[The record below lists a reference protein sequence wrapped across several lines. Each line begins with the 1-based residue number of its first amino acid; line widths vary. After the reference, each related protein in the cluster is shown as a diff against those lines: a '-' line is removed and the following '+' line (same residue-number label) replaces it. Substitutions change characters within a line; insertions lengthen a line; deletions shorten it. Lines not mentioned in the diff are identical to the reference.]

1 MDELSYF
8 LTNLIN
14 VMKQTFVYIL
24 SKIKCIQKFENLL
37 KVDDTVNNV
46 YHFKQCLSFTPKC
59 TIFLKNT

>member
-14 VMKQTFVYIL
+14 VMKQSFVYIL
-24 SKIKCIQKFENLL
+24 KFENHL